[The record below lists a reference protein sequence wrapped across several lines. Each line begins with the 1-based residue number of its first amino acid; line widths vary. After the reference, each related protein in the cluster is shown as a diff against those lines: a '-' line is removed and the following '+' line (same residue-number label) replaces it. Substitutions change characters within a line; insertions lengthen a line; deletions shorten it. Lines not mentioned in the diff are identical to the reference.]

1 MSKQPLLGNRFA
13 EALALAFQLHI
24 KQTRKSTGVPYIS
37 HLLAVA
43 ALVLE
48 DGGSED
54 EAIAALLHDAVED
67 QGGQPTLEIIRAQ
80 FGESVAEIVLACS
93 DADTM
98 PKPPWRARKEAHIE
112 HLKHADASVR
122 RVVAADKLHNARTT
136 LTDLR
141 QHGESVWDRFKG
153 GKDGTLWYYAKLHE
167 VLARKGGG
175 MLVEELGRVVNDLNL
190 LADR

>member
-1 MSKQPLLGNRFA
+1 MSKQQVLGPRFEA
-13 EALALAFQLHI
+13 ALALAFQLHA
-24 KQTRKSTGVPYIS
+24 KQARKSSGVPYIS

-67 QGGQPTLEIIRAQ
+67 QGGQKTLDIIRAQ
-80 FGESVAEIVLACS
+80 FGERVAETVLACS

-98 PKPPWRARKEAHIE
+98 PKPPWRARKEAHIA
-112 HLKHADASVR
+112 HLRSAGASVR

-136 LTDLR
+136 LADYRT
-141 QHGESVWDRFKG
+141 QGEQVWDRFKG
-153 GKDGTLWYYAKLHE
+153 GKDGTLWYYRAVHAALAGQGAG
-167 VLARKGGG
+167 VL
-175 MLVEELGRVVNDLNL
+175 VDELGRVLDEMEL
-190 LADR
+190 LASR